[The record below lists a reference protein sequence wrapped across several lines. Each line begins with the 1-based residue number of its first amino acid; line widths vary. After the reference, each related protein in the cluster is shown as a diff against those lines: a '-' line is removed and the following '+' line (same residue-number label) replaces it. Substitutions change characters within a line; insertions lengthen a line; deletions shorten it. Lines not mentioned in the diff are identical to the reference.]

1 MPQDMDNRGVSRQRQ
16 RNPRRKNT
24 NPLLDARAIQVAR
37 GSLEELGDGEVG
49 EHIGV
54 SMLGPNVATHRFQA
68 AVPGYHGWEW
78 NAVLACAEG
87 SRHVT
92 VNEVALV
99 PAHEALQ
106 APDWVPYEERVRP
119 GDLGPG
125 DLMPPMPGDER
136 LDKVEGRY
144 RISRHGL
151 EEARHRWHTGDYGP
165 TSEFA
170 EKAALHCR
178 SCAFYLKV
186 EGAIGENFGVC
197 ANEYSADGHL
207 VHATY
212 GCGAHS
218 ETPPTPSQGEEP
230 PSAFDDELPVDY

>member
-1 MPQDMDNRGVSRQRQ
+1 MDNGGVSRQRQ

-24 NPLLDARAIQVAR
+24 SPLLDARAIEVAR
-37 GSLEELGDGEVG
+37 GALEELGDGEVG

-54 SMLGPNVATHRFQA
+54 SQLGRNVATHRFQA
-68 AVPGYHGWEW
+68 EVPGYRGWEW

-99 PAHEALQ
+99 PAQEALQ

-125 DLMPPMPGDER
+125 DLMPPLPGDVR
-136 LDKVEGRY
+136 LVREGDRHVL
-144 RISRHGL
+144 SRHGL
-151 EEARHRWHTGDYGP
+151 EEALHRWHTGDFGP

-178 SCAFYLKV
+178 SCAFFIRA
-186 EGAIGENFGVC
+186 EGVIGENFGVC

-218 ETPPTPSQGEEP
+218 ETPTGIRNEEEP
-230 PSAFDDELPVDY
+230 PRAFDDELPVDY

>member
-1 MPQDMDNRGVSRQRQ
+1 
-16 RNPRRKNT
+16 
-24 NPLLDARAIQVAR
+24 
-37 GSLEELGDGEVG
+37 
-49 EHIGV
+49 
-54 SMLGPNVATHRFQA
+54 
-68 AVPGYHGWEW
+68 
-78 NAVLACAEG
+78 
-87 SRHVT
+87 
-92 VNEVALV
+92 
-99 PAHEALQ
+99 
-106 APDWVPYEERVRP
+106 
-119 GDLGPG
+119 
-125 DLMPPMPGDER
+125 MPPIPGDER